1 MKERPILFSGAMV
14 RAILDGS
21 KTQTRRVMKVQ
32 PTGEGYITSRLA
44 DSTFAGDRKNIGRLH
59 WIKMHDSELRIVDS
73 GDSYFTCPY
82 GKVGDRLWVRETSII
97 SPKNF
102 SYKDDSCV
110 TDYDGDHRFIQY
122 LATHSCREAAN
133 DYKLKA
139 TPSIHMPRWASRI
152 TLEIVNIRVERLQDI
167 SDSDAWAEGVET
179 EEALSIPCA
188 FGAIAAYSALWESI
202 NGTGSWDLNPWV
214 WVIEFRRV

>member
-32 PTGEGYITSRLA
+32 PPGEGYITSRLA

-122 LATHSCREAAN
+122 LATHSRREAAN

-167 SDSDAWAEGVET
+167 SVMDAIDEGCT
-179 EEALSIPCA
+179 SA
-188 FGAIAAYSALWESI
+188 FEKGEMRGARCEFNDLWESI
-202 NGTGSWDLNPWV
+202 NGAGSWELNPWV